1 MSNIQNMSLED
12 IMGERFGRYSKYII
26 QDRALPDIR
35 DGLKPVQRRILYSM
49 NKDGNTFEK
58 SYRAFRL
65 ESHDFPVLWHTNH
78 GIIDRTVTVWVKIP
92 TDIPRQTWPT

>member
-35 DGLKPVQRRILYSM
+35 D
-49 NKDGNTFEK
+49 
-58 SYRAFRL
+58 A
-65 ESHDFPVLWHTNH
+65 
-78 GIIDRTVTVWVKIP
+78 
-92 TDIPRQTWPT
+92 

>member
-49 NKDGNTFEK
+49 NKDGNTFDK
-58 SYRAFRL
+58 R
-65 ESHDFPVLWHTNH
+65 
-78 GIIDRTVTVWVKIP
+78 
-92 TDIPRQTWPT
+92 